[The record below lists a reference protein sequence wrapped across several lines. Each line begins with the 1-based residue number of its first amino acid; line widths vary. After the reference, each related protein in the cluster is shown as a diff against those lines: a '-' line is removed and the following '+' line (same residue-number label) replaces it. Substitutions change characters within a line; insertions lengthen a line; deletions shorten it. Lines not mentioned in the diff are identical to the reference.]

1 MRDSYILSRLRPHI
15 TEFVSTCTSYLPYFS
30 YIPTSDSPSSTSNDS
45 AHPRLPSPKEKPHPT
60 ETYLLL
66 SSLTSHILSQPH
78 LTQSSLGPLLLPRL
92 RTEWL
97 AWIDRVDLIVNTEG
111 GMFGGETVRGWEK
124 DLDEFAD
131 AKGGAEGAGWECMR
145 EIRDRWVAK
154 VGWLVGRKAVMGMD
168 MEEL

>member
-1 MRDSYILSRLRPHI
+1 
-15 TEFVSTCTSYLPYFS
+15 
-30 YIPTSDSPSSTSNDS
+30 
-45 AHPRLPSPKEKPHPT
+45 
-60 ETYLLL
+60 
-66 SSLTSHILSQPH
+66 
-78 LTQSSLGPLLLPRL
+78 
-92 RTEWL
+92 
-97 AWIDRVDLIVNTEG
+97 
-111 GMFGGETVRGWEK
+111 MFGGETVRGWEK